1 MLREILFGLLIGFL
15 VGLTGVGGGSLMSP
29 FLLAIGVPA
38 PTAVGTDLMY
48 ATITKLAESVQ
59 HYRQHSI
66 NFQLVK
72 FMALGSVPAGLLG
85 VLTVDW
91 LEGAY
96 DPDKV
101 DAILTTAIASAV
113 VLAGVSLIVR
123 NLMSSDPNKVGYGAW
138 DGTSPMSLR
147 RRTFTVCLGALA
159 GYLVGLT
166 SIGSGTMVAIIL
178 LLLYPLSSVMVVG
191 TDVAHA
197 MILSFVVGLAHAISG
212 NVDFGLAGT
221 LLVGGIPGALVGSRL
236 AKVVPGRPLRFLLA
250 ALLVFV
256 GIRLLVISGGRGGT
270 PPMRGEVGC
279 SSPARAGLPYPSLS
293 RSPP

>member
-1 MLREILFGLLIGFL
+1 MLGPILFGLLVGFL

-48 ATITKLAESVQ
+48 ATITKLAGSVQ
-59 HYRQHSI
+59 HYRQQSI

-72 FMALGSVPAGLLG
+72 FLALGSVPAGLLG

-91 LEGAY
+91 LEGVY
-96 DPDKV
+96 NPDKV
-101 DAILTTAIASAV
+101 DAILTTAIAMVV

-123 NLMSSDPNKVGYGAW
+123 NLMSSDPDKVGYGAW
-138 DGTSPMSLR
+138 DGASPMSSR
-147 RRTFTVCLGALA
+147 RRTFTVGLGALA

-178 LLLYPLSSVMVVG
+178 LLLYPLSSVLIVG

-221 LLVGGIPGALVGSRL
+221 LLIGGIPGALVGSRL
-236 AKVVPGRPLRFLLA
+236 AGVVPGRPLRFLLA
-250 ALLVFV
+250 AMLIFIGV
-256 GIRLLVISGGRGGT
+256 RLLVIG
-270 PPMRGEVGC
+270 
-279 SSPARAGLPYPSLS
+279 
-293 RSPP
+293 

>member
-1 MLREILFGLLIGFL
+1 MLGPILFGLLVGFL

-38 PTAVGTDLMY
+38 PTAIGTDLMY
-48 ATITKLAESVQ
+48 ATITKLAGSVQ
-59 HYRQHSI
+59 HYRQQSI

-72 FMALGSVPAGLLG
+72 FLALGSVPAGLLG
-85 VLTVDW
+85 VLTIDW
-91 LEGAY
+91 LEGVY
-96 DPDKV
+96 NPDKV
-101 DAILTTAIASAV
+101 DAVLTTAIAMVV

-123 NLMSSDPNKVGYGAW
+123 NLMSSDPDKVGYGAW

-178 LLLYPLSSVMVVG
+178 LLLYPLSSVLIVG

-221 LLVGGIPGALVGSRL
+221 LLIGGIPGALVGSRL
-236 AKVVPGRPLRFLLA
+236 ARVVPGRPLRFLLA
-250 ALLVFV
+250 AMLIFIGV
-256 GIRLLVISGGRGGT
+256 RLLVIG
-270 PPMRGEVGC
+270 
-279 SSPARAGLPYPSLS
+279 
-293 RSPP
+293 

>member
-1 MLREILFGLLIGFL
+1 VVGEILFGLAIGFL

-38 PTAVGTDLMY
+38 PTAVGTDLTY
-48 ATITKLAESVQ
+48 ATITKLAGSVQ

-66 NFQLVK
+66 NFQLVV
-72 FMALGSVPAGLLG
+72 FLGLGSVPAGLLG
-85 VLTVDW
+85 VFTVDW
-91 LEGAY
+91 LESAY

-101 DAILTTAIASAV
+101 DAILTTAIAIVV

-123 NLMSSDPNKVGYGAW
+123 NFMSSNPNKVGYGTW
-138 DGTSPMSLR
+138 DGSSPMSLR
-147 RRTFTVCLGALA
+147 RRAFTVCLGAFA

-178 LLLYPLSSVMVVG
+178 LLLYPLSSVVVVG

-212 NVDFGLAGT
+212 NVDFGLAAM
-221 LLVGGIPGALVGSRL
+221 LI
-236 AKVVPGRPLRFLLA
+236 
-250 ALLVFV
+250 FV
-256 GIRLLVISGGRGGT
+256 GVRLLVIG
-270 PPMRGEVGC
+270 
-279 SSPARAGLPYPSLS
+279 
-293 RSPP
+293 

>member
-1 MLREILFGLLIGFL
+1 MLGLILFGLLIGFL

-48 ATITKLAESVQ
+48 ATITKLAGSVQ
-59 HYRQHSI
+59 HYRQQSI
-66 NFQLVK
+66 NFQMVK
-72 FMALGSVPAGLLG
+72 FLALGSVPAGLLG

-96 DPDKV
+96 DPDTV
-101 DAILTTAIASAV
+101 DATLTTAIAIVV
-113 VLAGVSLIVR
+113 VLAGVSLFVR
-123 NLMSSDPNKVGYGAW
+123 NLMSSNPDTVGYGAW
-138 DGTSPMSLR
+138 DGQSPMSFR
-147 RRTFTVCLGALA
+147 RRAFTMCLGAFA

-178 LLLYPLSSVMVVG
+178 LLLYPLSSVMIVG

-221 LLVGGIPGALVGSRL
+221 LLIGGVPGALVGSRL
-236 AKVVPGRPLRFLLA
+236 AKVIPGRPLRFLLA
-250 ALLVFV
+250 AMLVLV
-256 GIRLLVISGGRGGT
+256 GVRLLVVS
-270 PPMRGEVGC
+270 
-279 SSPARAGLPYPSLS
+279 
-293 RSPP
+293 